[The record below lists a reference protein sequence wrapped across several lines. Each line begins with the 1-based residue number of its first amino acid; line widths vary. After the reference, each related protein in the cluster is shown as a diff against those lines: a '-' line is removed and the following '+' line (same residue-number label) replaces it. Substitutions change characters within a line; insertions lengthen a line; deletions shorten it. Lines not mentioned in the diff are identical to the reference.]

1 MKFNEMNLSKPVLRA
16 VEEMGF
22 EEATPIQAQTIP
34 MALEGQDIF
43 GQAQTGTGKTA
54 AFGLPLLEKI
64 NDNTSVQ
71 ALIIEP
77 TRELAVQTGEELYRL
92 GKFKGV
98 HTTTVYG
105 GASIGGQIKLLKK
118 NPPVVIG
125 TPGRILDLIKR
136 GILKLNNVETLVLDE
151 ADEMLKMGFIEDIE
165 SIIRELPTERQT
177 LLFSATVPKEI
188 KRIADHFMKNPVS
201 VHVEAKEMTADLID
215 QYYTRCKDYE
225 KFDLL
230 TQFIDVQNPDLSI
243 VFARTKRRVDEVAR
257 GLIERGYSAEGIH
270 GDLSQEKRLGVLRN
284 FKNGKLDILVATD
297 VAARGLDITGVTHVY
312 NFDIPQDPES
322 YVHRIGRTGRAGKEG
337 MSVTFVT
344 GNEMSY
350 LRTIENL
357 TKKPITALRPP
368 TPQEAFRGQLSNVV
382 EQVKELTDVD
392 DTDKY
397 QDAVNYLSEHY
408 TEDQI
413 AIALIRSLV
422 KDPSD
427 VKVEIT
433 PERPLPNR
441 GGNGQKRNYNRNR
454 SGNRNGNR
462 SGGDRGERS
471 GGGDRKGGY
480 KGNNKDKNRNSY
492 DRKKSGGQGGGKPS
506 KGKSAE
512 FKIR

>member
-1 MKFNEMNLSKPVLRA
+1 MKFNEMNLSKPLLRA

-22 EEATPIQAQTIP
+22 EEATPIQAETIP

-64 NDNTSVQ
+64 HDNSRVQ

-92 GKFKGV
+92 GKMKGI

-105 GASIGGQIKLLKK
+105 GASIGHQIKLLKK

-136 GILKLNNVETLVLDE
+136 GVLKLKDVETLVLDE
-151 ADEMLKMGFIEDIE
+151 ADEMLKMGFVEDIE

-188 KRIADHFMKNPVS
+188 KRIADNFMKNPTT
-201 VHVEAKEMTADLID
+201 VHVKAKAMTAELID

-230 TQFIDVQNPDLSI
+230 TRFIDVQNPELSI

-257 GLIERGYSAEGIH
+257 GLVERGYSAEGIH
-270 GDLSQEKRLGVLRN
+270 GDLSQDKRLGVLRN
-284 FKNGKLDILVATD
+284 FKNNKLDILVATD
-297 VAARGLDITGVTHVY
+297 VAARGLDISGVTHVY

-322 YVHRIGRTGRAGKEG
+322 YVHRVGRTGRAGKEG
-337 MSVTFVT
+337 MAVTFVT

-350 LRTIENL
+350 LHTIENL
-357 TKKPITALRPP
+357 TKKPMTALRPP
-368 TPQEAFRGQLSNVV
+368 TSQEAFNGQVANIAKV
-382 EQVKELTDVD
+382 VKELTEID
-392 DTDKY
+392 DTEMY
-397 QDAVNYLSEHY
+397 QDAVKFLSETY
-408 TEDQI
+408 TEEE
-413 AIALIRSLV
+413 IALALVRSLV
-422 KDPSD
+422 KDPST
-427 VKVEIT
+427 VKVDIT

-441 GGNGQKRNYNRNR
+441 GGGGNKRNF
-454 SGNRNGNR
+454 NRNGNR
-462 SGGDRGERS
+462 NRGGNRDRNNNRGDRS
-471 GGGDRKGGY
+471 GSDRKGGY
-480 KGNNKDKNRNSY
+480 KGNAKDKNRNNY
-492 DRKKSGGQGGGKPS
+492 DRKKSNGGNKQS
-506 KGKSAE
+506 NGKSAE

>member
-1 MKFNEMNLSKPVLRA
+1 MKFNEMNLSKPLLRA

-22 EEATPIQAQTIP
+22 EEATPIQSQTIP
-34 MALEGQDIF
+34 MALGGQDIF

-54 AFGLPLLEKI
+54 AFGLPLLEKVHE
-64 NDNTSVQ
+64 TGGVQ

-92 GKFKGV
+92 GKFKGI

-105 GASIGGQIKLLKK
+105 GASIGHQIKLLKK

-125 TPGRILDLIKR
+125 TPGHILDLIKR
-136 GILKLNNVETLVLDE
+136 GVLKLNNVETLVLDE
-151 ADEMLKMGFIEDIE
+151 ADEMLKMGFVEDIE

-177 LLFSATVPKEI
+177 LLFSATVPQEI
-188 KRIADHFMKNPVS
+188 KRIADNFMKDPAT
-201 VHVEAKEMTADLID
+201 VHVKTKQMTADLID
-215 QYYTRCKDYE
+215 QYYSRCKDYE

-230 TQFIDVQNPDLSI
+230 TRFMDVQNPELSI

-270 GDLSQEKRLGVLRN
+270 GDLSQDKRLGVLRN

-297 VAARGLDITGVTHVY
+297 VAARGLDISGVTHVY

-350 LRTIENL
+350 LRTIEDL
-357 TKKPITALRPP
+357 TKKQMSALRPP
-368 TPQEAFRGQLSNVV
+368 TTQEAFRGQLSNIV
-382 EQVKELTDVD
+382 ETVKELTEVD
-392 DTDKY
+392 DTDMY
-397 QDAVNYLSEHY
+397 QDAITYLSENY
-408 TEDQI
+408 TEDE
-413 AIALIRSLV
+413 IALALVRSLV
-422 KDPSD
+422 KDPSS

-441 GGNGQKRNYNRNR
+441 NKRNFHRNSSNRKNNGGGNRD
-454 SGNRNGNR
+454 RNGK
-462 SGGDRGERS
+462 GGGYK
-471 GGGDRKGGY
+471 GDRKGGY
-480 KGNNKDKNRNSY
+480 KGNAKDKNRNNY
-492 DRKKSGGQGGGKPS
+492 DRKKSNGGNKQS
-506 KGKSAE
+506 NGKSAE

>member
-1 MKFNEMNLSKPVLRA
+1 MKFNEMNLSKPLLRA

-22 EEATPIQAQTIP
+22 EEATPIQAETIP

-64 NDNTSVQ
+64 HDNSRVQ

-92 GKFKGV
+92 GKMKGI

-105 GASIGGQIKLLKK
+105 GASIGHQIKLLKK

-136 GILKLNNVETLVLDE
+136 GVLKLKDVETLVLDE
-151 ADEMLKMGFIEDIE
+151 ADEMLKMGFVEDIE

-188 KRIADHFMKNPVS
+188 KRIADNFMKNPTT
-201 VHVEAKEMTADLID
+201 VHVKAKAMTAELID

-230 TQFIDVQNPDLSI
+230 TRFIDVQNPDLSI

-257 GLIERGYSAEGIH
+257 GLVERGYSAEGIH
-270 GDLSQEKRLGVLRN
+270 GDLSQDKRLGVLRN
-284 FKNGKLDILVATD
+284 FKNNKLDILVATD
-297 VAARGLDITGVTHVY
+297 VAARGLDISGVTHVY

-322 YVHRIGRTGRAGKEG
+322 YVHRVGRTGRAGKEG
-337 MSVTFVT
+337 MAVTFVT

-350 LRTIENL
+350 LHTIENL
-357 TKKPITALRPP
+357 TKKPMTALRPP
-368 TPQEAFRGQLSNVV
+368 TSQEAFNGQVANIAKV
-382 EQVKELTDVD
+382 VKELTEID
-392 DTDKY
+392 DTEMY
-397 QDAVNYLSEHY
+397 QDAVKFLSETY
-408 TEDQI
+408 TEEE
-413 AIALIRSLV
+413 IALALVRSLV
-422 KDPSD
+422 KDPST
-427 VKVEIT
+427 VKVDIT

-441 GGNGQKRNYNRNR
+441 GGNKRNF
-454 SGNRNGNR
+454 NRNGNR
-462 SGGDRGERS
+462 NRGGNRDRNNNRGDRS
-471 GGGDRKGGY
+471 GSDRKGGY
-480 KGNNKDKNRNSY
+480 KGNAKDKNRNNY
-492 DRKKSGGQGGGKPS
+492 DRKKSNGGNKQS
-506 KGKSAE
+506 NGKSAE

>member
-1 MKFNEMNLSKPVLRA
+1 MKFNEMNLSKPLLRA

-22 EEATPIQAQTIP
+22 EEATPIQAETIP

-64 NDNTSVQ
+64 HDNSRVQ

-92 GKFKGV
+92 GKMKGI

-105 GASIGGQIKLLKK
+105 GASIGHQIKLLKK

-136 GILKLNNVETLVLDE
+136 GVLKLKDVETLVLDE
-151 ADEMLKMGFIEDIE
+151 ADEMLKMGFVEDIE

-188 KRIADHFMKNPVS
+188 KRIADNFMKNPTT
-201 VHVEAKEMTADLID
+201 VHVKAKAMTAELID

-230 TQFIDVQNPDLSI
+230 TRFIDVQNPDLSI

-257 GLIERGYSAEGIH
+257 GLVERGYSAEGIH
-270 GDLSQEKRLGVLRN
+270 GDLSQDKRLGVLRN
-284 FKNGKLDILVATD
+284 FKNNKLDILVATD
-297 VAARGLDITGVTHVY
+297 VAARGLDISGVTHVY

-322 YVHRIGRTGRAGKEG
+322 YVHRVGRTGRAGKEG
-337 MSVTFVT
+337 MAVTFVT

-350 LRTIENL
+350 LHTIENL
-357 TKKPITALRPP
+357 TKKPMTALRPP
-368 TPQEAFRGQLSNVV
+368 TSQEAFNGQVANIEKV
-382 EQVKELTDVD
+382 VKELTEID
-392 DTDKY
+392 DTEMY
-397 QDAVNYLSEHY
+397 QDAVKFLSETY
-408 TEDQI
+408 TEEE
-413 AIALIRSLV
+413 IALALVRSLV
-422 KDPSD
+422 KDPST
-427 VKVEIT
+427 VKVDIT

-441 GGNGQKRNYNRNR
+441 GGNKRNF
-454 SGNRNGNR
+454 NRNGNR
-462 SGGDRGERS
+462 NRGGNRDRNNNRGDRS
-471 GGGDRKGGY
+471 GSDRKGGY
-480 KGNNKDKNRNSY
+480 KGNAKDKNRNNY
-492 DRKKSGGQGGGKPS
+492 DRKKSNGGNKQS
-506 KGKSAE
+506 NGKSAE

>member
-1 MKFNEMNLSKPVLRA
+1 MKFNEMNLSKPLLRA

-22 EEATPIQAQTIP
+22 EEATPIQAETIP

-64 NDNTSVQ
+64 HDNSRVQ

-92 GKFKGV
+92 GKMKGI

-105 GASIGGQIKLLKK
+105 GASIGHQIKLLKK

-136 GILKLNNVETLVLDE
+136 GVLKLKDVETLVLDE
-151 ADEMLKMGFIEDIE
+151 ADEMLKMGFVEDIE

-188 KRIADHFMKNPVS
+188 KRIADKFMKNPTT
-201 VHVEAKEMTADLID
+201 VHVKAKAMTAELID

-230 TQFIDVQNPDLSI
+230 TRFIDVQNPELSI

-257 GLIERGYSAEGIH
+257 GLVERGYSAEGIH
-270 GDLSQEKRLGVLRN
+270 GDLSQDKRLGVLRN
-284 FKNGKLDILVATD
+284 FKNNKLDILVATD
-297 VAARGLDITGVTHVY
+297 VAARGLDISGVTHVY

-322 YVHRIGRTGRAGKEG
+322 YVHRVGRTGRAGKGG
-337 MSVTFVT
+337 MAVTFVT

-350 LRTIENL
+350 LHTIENL
-357 TKKPITALRPP
+357 TKKPMTALRPP
-368 TPQEAFRGQLSNVV
+368 TSQEAFNGQVANIAKV
-382 EQVKELTDVD
+382 VKELTEID
-392 DTDKY
+392 DTEMY
-397 QDAVNYLSEHY
+397 QDAVKFLSETY
-408 TEDQI
+408 TEEE
-413 AIALIRSLV
+413 IALALVRSLV
-422 KDPSD
+422 KDPST
-427 VKVEIT
+427 VKVDIT

-441 GGNGQKRNYNRNR
+441 GGGGNKRNF
-454 SGNRNGNR
+454 NRNGNR
-462 SGGDRGERS
+462 NRGGNRDRNNNRGDRS
-471 GGGDRKGGY
+471 GSDRKGGY
-480 KGNNKDKNRNSY
+480 KGNAKDKNRNNY
-492 DRKKSGGQGGGKPS
+492 DRKKSNGGNKQS
-506 KGKSAE
+506 NGKSAE

>member
-1 MKFNEMNLSKPVLRA
+1 MKFNEMNLSKPLLRA

-22 EEATPIQAQTIP
+22 EEATPIQAETIP

-64 NDNTSVQ
+64 HDNSRVQ

-92 GKFKGV
+92 GKMKGI

-105 GASIGGQIKLLKK
+105 GASIGHQIKLLKK

-136 GILKLNNVETLVLDE
+136 GVLKLKDVETLVLDE
-151 ADEMLKMGFIEDIE
+151 ADEMLKMGFVEDIE

-188 KRIADHFMKNPVS
+188 KRIADNFMKNPTT
-201 VHVEAKEMTADLID
+201 VHVKAKAMTAELID

-230 TQFIDVQNPDLSI
+230 TRFIDVQNPDLSI

-257 GLIERGYSAEGIH
+257 GLVERGYSAEGIH
-270 GDLSQEKRLGVLRN
+270 GDLSQDKRLGVLRN
-284 FKNGKLDILVATD
+284 FKNNKLDILVATD
-297 VAARGLDITGVTHVY
+297 VAARGLDISGVTHVY

-322 YVHRIGRTGRAGKEG
+322 YVHRVGRTGRAGKEG
-337 MSVTFVT
+337 MAVTFVT

-350 LRTIENL
+350 LHTIENL
-357 TKKPITALRPP
+357 TKKPMTALRPP
-368 TPQEAFRGQLSNVV
+368 TSQEAFNGQVANIAKV
-382 EQVKELTDVD
+382 VKELTEID
-392 DTDKY
+392 DTEMY
-397 QDAVNYLSEHY
+397 QDAVKFLSETY
-408 TEDQI
+408 TEEE
-413 AIALIRSLV
+413 IALALVRSLV
-422 KDPSD
+422 KDPST
-427 VKVEIT
+427 VKVDIT

-441 GGNGQKRNYNRNR
+441 GGGGNKRNF
-454 SGNRNGNR
+454 NRNGNR
-462 SGGDRGERS
+462 NRGGNRDRNNNRGDRS
-471 GGGDRKGGY
+471 GSDRKGGY
-480 KGNNKDKNRNSY
+480 KGNAKDKNRNNY
-492 DRKKSGGQGGGKPS
+492 DRKKSSGGQGNKQS